1 MITITIDGNAHEVE
15 PDQNLLTVLRRLGYE
30 IPAICFHSALKDPV
44 AACRLCAVE
53 VSHGTGERAKI
64 RLACVL
70 KTEAGLEIKTDSAG
84 VHDART
90 RAMQRLLQDAPESER
105 LHALADRFGLETGP
119 LPDGCIRCRLCERV
133 CREVVKA
140 GALQMEKREDRSY
153 IVPIPGRCIGCGTCA
168 NICPTDAIRVVD
180 RDDWRTLT
188 IRDEIIGRHPLAHCE
203 SCGRAFATPRFL
215 DHVHEASASH
225 PDVKKH
231 HQYCPT
237 CAKIFSDRALAAMRS
252 K

>member
-1 MITITIDGNAHEVE
+1 MIAITVNGKVHEVE
-15 PDQNLLTVLRRLGYE
+15 PEQNLLFALRRLGYD
-30 IPAICFHSALKDPV
+30 IPAVCYHPALKDPV

-53 VSHGTGERAKI
+53 VSTGGPERARI

-70 KTEAGLEIKTDSAG
+70 KTEDGLDIKTDSAG

-105 LHALADRFGLETGP
+105 LHHLATRYGLETGP

-140 GALQMEKREDRSY
+140 EALHYEKREDRFY

-168 NICPTDAIRVVD
+168 NICPTEAIRVVD
-180 RDDWRTLT
+180 RDDWRTIT
-188 IRDEIIGRHPLAHCE
+188 IRDETIGRHPLAHCE
-203 SCGRAFATPRFL
+203 ACGRTFATPRFL
-215 DHVHEASASH
+215 DHVHETSAPH
-225 PDVKKH
+225 PDVKTH

-237 CAKIFSDRALAAMRS
+237 CAKLFSDRALAAMRS
-252 K
+252 R